1 MFMERDLEKNFKDK
15 NMTVVAERIFKD
27 ALDLL
32 PVERA
37 ELIEKLFQTFD
48 RSANS
53 NVDAAWAQEG
63 ESRIDAYERGEIKAS
78 SVEDVFCQ
86 DKSEMNIV
94 ILSFAEEEFAEVV
107 DYYNEQCPGLG
118 YEFAAKV
125 KRDAD
130 KVFVLNGVLECAI
143 LDEIKRSF
151 LANVS

>member
-1 MFMERDLEKNFKDK
+1 MERDLEKNFKDK

-53 NVDAAWAQEG
+53 NVDAVWAQEV

-78 SVEDVFCQ
+78 SVEDVFARINQ
-86 DKSEMNIV
+86 
-94 ILSFAEEEFAEVV
+94 
-107 DYYNEQCPGLG
+107 
-118 YEFAAKV
+118 
-125 KRDAD
+125 R
-130 KVFVLNGVLECAI
+130 
-143 LDEIKRSF
+143 
-151 LANVS
+151 